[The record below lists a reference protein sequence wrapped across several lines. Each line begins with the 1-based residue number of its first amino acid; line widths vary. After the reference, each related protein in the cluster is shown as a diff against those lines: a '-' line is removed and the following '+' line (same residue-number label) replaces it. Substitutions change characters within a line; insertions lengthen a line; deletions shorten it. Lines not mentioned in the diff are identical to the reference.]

1 MFKLNVYSS
10 EKFNRNKSW
19 YIIFSII
26 FIAIFAISIYYK
38 NIVWAILMF
47 FLLGWYLYYGIINIQ
62 EITIQITDNGL
73 IIWEKII
80 NWNNFTWY
88 SLEINEKDQIIKNI
102 VLLSKKHHYI
112 YTINDD
118 NWNIK
123 AFLQQ
128 LSNILPMKWEFPQ
141 TFWEKA
147 SRKMKL

>member
-1 MFKLNVYSS
+1 MQKLKVYSS
-10 EKFNRNKSW
+10 EKFDRNQLW
-19 YIIFSII
+19 YIVFSSV
-26 FIAIFAISIYYK
+26 FIAIFAISIFYK

-62 EITIQITDNGL
+62 ETIMEITENWL

-80 NWNNFTWY
+80 NWSNFQWY
-88 SLEINEKDQIIKNI
+88 SLEIEPNSQIIKNI
-102 VLLSKKHHYI
+102 ILISKKHHNI

-118 NWNIK
+118 NEEIK

-128 LSNILPMKWEFPQ
+128 ISDILPMIWEFPQ
-141 TFWEKA
+141 TFREKA

>member
-73 IIWEKII
+73 IIWKKII

>member
-73 IIWEKII
+73 IILEKII